1 MAIIF
6 ISLLPIFSFSLTFL
20 IIILSHFQHISSPSG
35 HHEFNFDHS
44 LFSLFFFKIKTHFT
58 KGEKTNS
65 TLNTA
70 KFHRFI
76 DLAETANRDGSL
88 TSSQIFICIEF
99 QDSKLGGVR
108 LVGKLTLPAT
118 TSMNGP
124 SLDSIIFRSK
134 FPHEPGPVPRFYHLQ
149 VQIPSW
155 TRATNLP
162 CFVKGESTYNFYLQ
176 SYFPINFSHVFT
188 LPGT

>member
-44 LFSLFFFKIKTHFT
+44 LFSFFFLKIKTHFT
-58 KGEKTNS
+58 KGEKTNF

-76 DLAETANRDGSL
+76 DLAETANMDDSL
-88 TSSQIFICIEF
+88 TSPQIFICIEF

-124 SLDSIIFRSK
+124 SLDSIIFR
-134 FPHEPGPVPRFYHLQ
+134 